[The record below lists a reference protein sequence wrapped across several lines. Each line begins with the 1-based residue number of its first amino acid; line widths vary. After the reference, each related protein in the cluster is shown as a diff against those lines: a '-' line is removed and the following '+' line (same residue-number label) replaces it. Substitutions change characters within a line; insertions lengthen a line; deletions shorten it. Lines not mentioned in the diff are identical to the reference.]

1 MALGIYSKKRRGYRP
16 LAEMNMTPFID
27 VMMVLLI
34 VFMVAAP
41 LMTVGIKVDLP
52 ETSASDLSDT
62 TEPLVITINK
72 DQKIYL
78 QETQLLLV
86 ELVPKLIEIT
96 KNNPQQ
102 RIFIRGDQSLSYGR
116 VMDIMGQLTSAGFTR
131 VALVAE
137 IPEGS

>member
-1 MALGIYSKKRRGYRP
+1 MSLDIYSKKRRGYRP

-52 ETSASDLSDT
+52 ETNASDLSDT

-72 DQKIYL
+72 GQEIFL
-78 QETQLLLV
+78 QETQILLV
-86 ELVPKLIEIT
+86 ELVPKLVEIT
-96 KNNPQQ
+96 KNNPKQ
-102 RIFIRGDQSLSYGR
+102 RIFIRGDKTLPYGQIMT
-116 VMDIMGQLTSAGFTR
+116 VMGQLTSAGFTR

-137 IPEGS
+137 IPEE

>member
-1 MALGIYSKKRRGYRP
+1 MALGIYSRKRKGYRP

-52 ETSASDLSDT
+52 ETSANDLSDT
-62 TEPLVITINK
+62 SEPLVITIDKN
-72 DQKIYL
+72 QKIFL
-78 QETQLLLV
+78 QETPILIV
-86 ELVPKLIEIT
+86 ELVPKLIAISDN
-96 KNNPQQ
+96 KADQ
-102 RIFIRGDQSLSYGR
+102 RIFIRADRTLDYGH
-116 VMDIMGQLTSAGFTR
+116 VMNVMGQLTSAGFTR

-137 IPEGS
+137 IPEE

>member
-1 MALGIYSKKRRGYRP
+1 MSLGLYSRKRKGYRP

-52 ETSASDLSDT
+52 ETNASDLSDT

-72 DQKIYL
+72 NQKIYL
-78 QETQLLLV
+78 QETQILLV

-96 KNNPQQ
+96 KNNPKQ
-102 RIFIRGDQSLSYGR
+102 RIFIRGDQTLAYGEIMG
-116 VMDIMGQLTSAGFTR
+116 VMGQLTSAGFTR

-137 IPEGS
+137 MPEE

>member
-1 MALGIYSKKRRGYRP
+1 MSLGIYSKKRKVYRP

-62 TEPLVITINK
+62 SEPLVITINK
-72 DQKIYL
+72 NQKIFL
-78 QETQLLLV
+78 QETPILMV
-86 ELVPKLIEIT
+86 ELIPKLVAIT
-96 KNNPQQ
+96 ENNAQQ
-102 RIFIRGDQSLSYGR
+102 RIFIRGDKSLDYGH
-116 VMDIMGQLTSAGFTR
+116 VMNVMGQLTSAGFTR

-137 IPEGS
+137 IPEE

>member
-1 MALGIYSKKRRGYRP
+1 MALGIYSKRKKAYRP

-52 ETSASDLSDT
+52 ETNASDLSDT

-72 DQKIYL
+72 DQEIFL
-78 QETQLLLV
+78 QETQILLV
-86 ELVPKLIEIT
+86 ELIPKLVEIT
-96 KNNPQQ
+96 ENNPQQ
-102 RIFIRGDQSLSYGR
+102 RIFIRGDRTLDYGEIMT
-116 VMDIMGQLTSAGFTR
+116 VMGQLTSAGFTR

-137 IPEGS
+137 IPEE

>member
-1 MALGIYSKKRRGYRP
+1 MSLGIYSKKRKSYRP

-41 LMTVGIKVDLP
+41 MMTVGIKVDLP
-52 ETSASDLSDT
+52 ETNASDLSDT

-72 DQKIYL
+72 NQKVFL
-78 QETQLLLV
+78 QETPILLV

-96 KNNPQQ
+96 KSNPKQ
-102 RIFIRGDQSLSYGR
+102 RIFIRGDKTLDYGD
-116 VMDIMGQLTSAGFTR
+116 VMNVMGTLTSAGFTR

-137 IPEGS
+137 LPEE